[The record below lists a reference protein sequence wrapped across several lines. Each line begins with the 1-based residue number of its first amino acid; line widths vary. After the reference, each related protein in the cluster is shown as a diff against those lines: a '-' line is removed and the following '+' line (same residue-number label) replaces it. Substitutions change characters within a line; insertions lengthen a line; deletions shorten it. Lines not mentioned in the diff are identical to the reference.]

1 MSFHNELKYYREE
14 ILGLSQEEVIK
25 RLHMSQPTLSLYENG
40 KRQITVEL
48 LQLFQ
53 QAYSIPADYL
63 MKMLFGEETTTDY
76 SPMVLREHAY
86 DSDMQRVLEMLN
98 KQLALRESIVNLT
111 FASDKMQNDLAEL
124 LPSLL
129 KFYQNR

>member
-48 LQLFQ
+48 LQL
-53 QAYSIPADYL
+53 IPTG
-63 MKMLFGEETTTDY
+63 LFHTRGLFDENAFWRGNNY
-76 SPMVLREHAY
+76 
-86 DSDMQRVLEMLN
+86 
-98 KQLALRESIVNLT
+98 
-111 FASDKMQNDLAEL
+111 
-124 LPSLL
+124 
-129 KFYQNR
+129 

>member
-1 MSFHNELKYYREE
+1 
-14 ILGLSQEEVIK
+14 
-25 RLHMSQPTLSLYENG
+25 
-40 KRQITVEL
+40 
-48 LQLFQ
+48 
-53 QAYSIPADYL
+53 

-111 FASDKMQNDLAEL
+111 FASDKMQKDLAEL